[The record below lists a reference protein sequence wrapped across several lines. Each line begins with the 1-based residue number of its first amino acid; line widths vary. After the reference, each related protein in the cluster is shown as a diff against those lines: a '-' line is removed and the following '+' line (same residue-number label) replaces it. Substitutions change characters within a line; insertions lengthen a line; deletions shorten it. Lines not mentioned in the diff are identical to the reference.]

1 MLRLCTGPESYSVA
15 VCNRG
20 PGALEFHPSRLV
32 PKEGP
37 GGPKLKILATLRFE
51 QVPRARAC
59 DPGFWALAFAQWVP
73 GATEYHR
80 AEVLYDVLLPWL
92 AGGRISECLATEA
105 RFSRVWRTPC
115 RSNTACMKNLL
126 EALRLLTRSAP
137 WRPLLA
143 ALRREALVLAAEELA
158 LQPLASPQAT
168 AALGVLEP
176 YSSKLR
182 LEQLPAKPA
191 PTCKVIALFFSV
203 PGNVSDEVHRRLSKL
218 VTDVWDAHGGGA
230 LLVCECP
237 LGEGPAREWAVCGDA
252 GLARAYGLEAA
263 QEPKVLLFR
272 ADGRMLTEE
281 GLQTLVRDPT
291 GKDFPWDPAGL
302 AASDLALLRFGC
314 RSAALR
320 RKDAAEL
327 GRLAKAVHVLAVEA
341 PLPEERRDLSWRLPG
356 ACDASSA
363 ALARGELLKA
373 AEVEHFAGEAEPPHS
388 TGFVDFTLPQV
399 DNARQAVAMLCHAA
413 EVAKSSAGVP
423 RHFLVSPKGYLVRR
437 SREASVSQRLV
448 LEWSAVF
455 GWRWGGEMETIAFI
469 SSVVLDVL
477 PPPDPDGGLW
487 STEISVEGANSEQRQ
502 GLRALLDLALL
513 YAHCWQGL
521 EAAERGAE
529 SERCLAAAKL
539 LCAFDALLRRRGG
552 SVLAELLFEESCSVH
567 LGLCGDQRS
576 LETVLQRLELLEPR
590 WLLQRRGVL
599 RYLAARERG
608 CQRRIFELRQL
619 GTAFEVRK
627 YSATMNLLRKVLE
640 RLGLEL
646 MPRNGMMSEMEALG
660 GWLFGRGAQLGDTCP
675 ELYWL
680 RDMAALFKFLGTMEP
695 RTAELLRKRRDTNE
709 YQFWRLTFDAESSVR
724 PGYGFGFEVPA
735 IFWEVQGV
743 RGHDQDIADV
753 TATAFGRELTLGE
766 GLVVQS
772 PADVGKLLQRPSC
785 TEEDVLHAPELPTF
799 EETLSPDEAESLM
812 SFLTVPY
819 LQLPLVLDFFASQ
832 DRASYLFNPQLQ
844 RLLRAVL
851 FEPRAFQESG
861 VGANLVPAQK
871 GEGEAEKLFGT
882 SWGLLLSDLCHAPS
896 SILDPLRRILG
907 AVSELANAEANSS
920 EAPFLLFGLELASDL
935 LRFVEF
941 ANELQGSSVLREGSA
956 WLRSFLQQLHGT
968 VQRWPGSAAAGY
980 CALHGFDSGQFAEAM
995 ASWCA
1000 VRTWHHFGCHETE
1013 EAGLTANQRLKRFLQ
1028 AQGID
1033 TGRTSEEMLNQFT
1046 RQDGRYRPV
1055 FLRVGQQTLRVPNF
1069 GHRRNEAGQ
1078 TGVPEARLFRALQ
1091 VHRSKILAAFLA
1103 APEHLTP
1110 VAQAG
1115 LRAEPAELVALQ
1127 WAHKGAGVFVADEL
1141 QLSVQTGELLWRED
1155 GLKPLPDS
1163 MTRFEDFET
1172 IFGDASLQCGVVSR
1186 TRHRLWVHLV
1196 GKGFDLL
1203 EWDAAP
1209 QAAFKQG
1216 NTGAIFAAVETE
1228 ADGQEMAVVPAE
1240 EGPSAMELDE
1250 PASTEAWSLLDL
1262 LSAAEGSELAGL
1274 TELLVRVEDLSHILA
1289 WAQEEGGVK
1298 IASIELPR
1306 LKLTLQPTEGGL
1318 EVKDAGG
1325 WFVKSVAK
1333 GEAAEPALSQLLA
1346 GLQQAL
1352 LLENAAGDLR
1362 VLLPN
1367 HDVTRPVVNGEPF
1380 GTQLL
1385 FNRSSFG
1392 WQEAMDSPYYL
1403 YPVHATHAYMQATSL
1418 AAGLYLALLRLMLRD
1433 YAASFAE
1440 LENCWT
1446 DVPLLAEEQWVFNQ
1460 FGGSLQDRHPDA
1472 HAVRCKLALCT
1483 AFVEDVVLPFEL
1495 HVEMDEYLAKRGHV
1509 SRGLWLSE
1517 EEELQLL
1524 RRCKSSTRRV
1534 KARLELLGAKAR
1546 GQQSVVLRASPAQH
1560 GGQPWSRLN
1569 AQSRQVLGQGSRLRR
1584 LQFRHPA
1591 LPENAPQTAEWP
1603 EQVEGEALMKI
1614 IWSDELLQ
1622 DDESGVN
1629 RQLGF
1634 VFLYMVLLGQLSL
1647 KLCGLDVSGSL
1658 GPLLARVFH
1667 LKLARWGKELVEEGE
1682 SEPQVSRAMAT
1693 LAMMVR
1699 GQGAGWP
1706 PLPSA
1711 QRAQLAAGLN
1721 LYDAQG
1727 RESPLKHWLDTVD
1740 RIFQQSLAEAAP
1752 PRPPGEE
1759 WAPASTVQLPNL
1771 REPVL
1776 LRRAKDETCSSRQ
1789 LPPPLATLAKG
1800 EILATLQ
1807 LQRFV
1812 SLQEALPVEGTS
1824 PFDLA
1829 GHVGARSLVAQDLL
1843 RRLKEDCARYGEML
1857 SQRRRPVLSADPGA
1871 LAELEEALR
1880 RSAEEDYA
1888 EGHLT
1893 ATGPFPS
1900 LLRSATGELQE
1911 KANFLHDGQDEIF
1924 DFELQR
1930 DLCRLEERV
1939 SFAYAMSCIT
1949 SAHAQEEL
1957 LRLNPFASDTDLVLS
1972 LSLKVALLSQRLLQS
1987 RRAAQLC
1994 RAARRNSA
2002 ESPEAGLELRQQR
2015 AQLAEL
2021 LCEQRCYL
2029 QDARGFDPRYLIFEF
2044 MQQIVLRPR
2053 QVEMVD
2059 WFMKSHREGESRVQQ
2074 MIMGAGK
2081 TTVVGPLLS
2090 LMLASPEVLVT
2101 QVMPSPLLDQTRQ
2114 ILRACFARLLPKR
2127 IVTFQFDRQVEDC
2140 PETVMKLYTKLEAC
2154 RRAGGIVCSSPEA
2167 IKSMM
2172 LKLIEQL
2179 HALSSYDFSQLAP
2192 GAANR
2197 SNRDMVRQREVLER
2211 RSGMADAAVQL
2222 LKLWRPWSSW
2232 MRWMCYC
2239 TRSRA
2244 S

>member
-1 MLRLCTGPESYSVA
+1 MRTGPESYSVA

-32 PKEGP
+32 PKDGP
-37 GGPKLKILATLRFE
+37 GGPKLKLLATLRFE

-302 AASDLALLRFGC
+302 AASDVALLRFGC
-314 RSAALR
+314 RSVALR

-327 GRLAKAVHVLAVEA
+327 GRVAKAVHVLAVEA

-388 TGFVDFTLPQV
+388 TGFVDFMLPQV
-399 DNARQAVAMLCHAA
+399 ENARQAVAMLCHAA
-413 EVAKSSAGVP
+413 EVAKSS
-423 RHFLVSPKGYLVRR
+423 VRR

-448 LEWSAVF
+448 LE
-455 GWRWGGEMETIAFI
+455 METIAFV

-1046 RQDGRYRPV
+1046 RQDGLYRPV

-1209 QAAFKQG
+1209 QAAFKHGALGPEDMPAAPCARCGGTAGCWQCERCTMINCRAEGGQSSCIACGGPAPGEESNGNAHGMPGPFLRGAQRRVKVKPVSECAFLGQRYCRVLDVYEESTLPEPERWLLEVLAPVVLTLFPADPPDRKLRYQLLLPEQTQTGDEIRVLGFDQGEDPEKQEQGVAVASSEEKSSAATWKEILVSKTHRSVSVFNLVPFCRRFYRCLVFSSRGALALHNLPLDTPEAQKLLGAGGSFKEMRKQEGSLCIRRLNKELGLGESYISPRLLRGVVPSALLESYSFWDGEDGIIRGVPSNEHSSYFAKKLLVELEGEKFRVRRLAGAFPALRREQRRSTLARPARSAKPQSKVQEAEVRQLSELGFPMAACRLALETCGDAGRAAEWLFDEG

-1289 WAQEEGGVK
+1289 WAQEEGALADRSKPVVLDLLRGSGGDALGVLSCYHLQGRSGGAK
-1298 IASIELPR
+1298 SFPHARKAEEKREQEEPQLQEEVPELGARRREANEVSLTESEGAVAVWEEEKNWCWPSSIWVEPDENRALCEEAE
-1306 LKLTLQPTEGGL
+1306 KLSN
-1318 EVKDAGG
+1318 AG
-1325 WFVKSVAK
+1325 
-1333 GEAAEPALSQLLA
+1333 AAGAHAPDENSYEP
-1346 GLQQAL
+1346 
-1352 LLENAAGDLR
+1352 EAGDLEAVR
-1362 VLLPN
+1362 KVLLKRASRAVRKKRKRSDDSSGGASSSSKSEEEPEELFGCS
-1367 HDVTRPVVNGEPF
+1367 TRPEEVGRRFPGVLAAEGIREMRASLLKNTG
-1380 GTQLL
+1380 QLWDL
-1385 FNRSSFG
+1385 EDGPLPPLSTMYFRQTLMSKMAPPMAR
-1392 WQEAMDSPYYL
+1392 E
-1403 YPVHATHAYMQATSL
+1403 THTLCYGLDLLLQGRAAELGDLLVQRMKSL
-1418 AAGLYLALLRLMLRD
+1418 EGVAAGLHYSVM
-1433 YAASFAE
+1433 
-1440 LENCWT
+1440 
-1446 DVPLLAEEQWVFNQ
+1446 Q
-1460 FGGSLQDRHPDA
+1460 
-1472 HAVRCKLALCT
+1472 K
-1483 AFVEDVVLPFEL
+1483 
-1495 HVEMDEYLAKRGHV
+1495 M
-1509 SRGLWLSE
+1509 
-1517 EEELQLL
+1517 
-1524 RRCKSSTRRV
+1524 
-1534 KARLELLGAKAR
+1534 ELLPMDASRVAR
-1546 GQQSVVLRASPAQH
+1546 YTEVHDAARVARDEARALSA
-1560 GGQPWSRLN
+1560 
-1569 AQSRQVLGQGSRLRR
+1569 GSR
-1584 LQFRHPA
+1584 
-1591 LPENAPQTAEWP
+1591 
-1603 EQVEGEALMKI
+1603 
-1614 IWSDELLQ
+1614 
-1622 DDESGVN
+1622 
-1629 RQLGF
+1629 
-1634 VFLYMVLLGQLSL
+1634 
-1647 KLCGLDVSGSL
+1647 
-1658 GPLLARVFH
+1658 
-1667 LKLARWGKELVEEGE
+1667 
-1682 SEPQVSRAMAT
+1682 
-1693 LAMMVR
+1693 
-1699 GQGAGWP
+1699 
-1706 PLPSA
+1706 
-1711 QRAQLAAGLN
+1711 
-1721 LYDAQG
+1721 AQG
-1727 RESPLKHWLDTVD
+1727 RGGSDSGWVPYG
-1740 RIFQQSLAEAAP
+1740 
-1752 PRPPGEE
+1752 PRG
-1759 WAPASTVQLPNL
+1759 
-1771 REPVL
+1771 R
-1776 LRRAKDETCSSRQ
+1776 DE
-1789 LPPPLATLAKG
+1789 K
-1800 EILATLQ
+1800 
-1807 LQRFV
+1807 
-1812 SLQEALPVEGTS
+1812 
-1824 PFDLA
+1824 
-1829 GHVGARSLVAQDLL
+1829 
-1843 RRLKEDCARYGEML
+1843 
-1857 SQRRRPVLSADPGA
+1857 
-1871 LAELEEALR
+1871 
-1880 RSAEEDYA
+1880 
-1888 EGHLT
+1888 
-1893 ATGPFPS
+1893 
-1900 LLRSATGELQE
+1900 
-1911 KANFLHDGQDEIF
+1911 
-1924 DFELQR
+1924 
-1930 DLCRLEERV
+1930 
-1939 SFAYAMSCIT
+1939 
-1949 SAHAQEEL
+1949 
-1957 LRLNPFASDTDLVLS
+1957 
-1972 LSLKVALLSQRLLQS
+1972 
-1987 RRAAQLC
+1987 
-1994 RAARRNSA
+1994 
-2002 ESPEAGLELRQQR
+2002 
-2015 AQLAEL
+2015 
-2021 LCEQRCYL
+2021 
-2029 QDARGFDPRYLIFEF
+2029 
-2044 MQQIVLRPR
+2044 
-2053 QVEMVD
+2053 
-2059 WFMKSHREGESRVQQ
+2059 
-2074 MIMGAGK
+2074 
-2081 TTVVGPLLS
+2081 
-2090 LMLASPEVLVT
+2090 
-2101 QVMPSPLLDQTRQ
+2101 
-2114 ILRACFARLLPKR
+2114 
-2127 IVTFQFDRQVEDC
+2127 
-2140 PETVMKLYTKLEAC
+2140 
-2154 RRAGGIVCSSPEA
+2154 
-2167 IKSMM
+2167 
-2172 LKLIEQL
+2172 
-2179 HALSSYDFSQLAP
+2179 
-2192 GAANR
+2192 
-2197 SNRDMVRQREVLER
+2197 
-2211 RSGMADAAVQL
+2211 
-2222 LKLWRPWSSW
+2222 
-2232 MRWMCYC
+2232 
-2239 TRSRA
+2239 
-2244 S
+2244 